1 MVNIICLWYIYII
14 KKIFIFII
22 KVVWFIWKFLKIKII
37 LLVYNGVCVFYDKNG
52 LYKLDLCMCKING

>member
-22 KVVWFIWKFLKIKII
+22 EVVWFIWKFLKIKII

-52 LYKLDLCMCKING
+52 LYKLDLCMCNING